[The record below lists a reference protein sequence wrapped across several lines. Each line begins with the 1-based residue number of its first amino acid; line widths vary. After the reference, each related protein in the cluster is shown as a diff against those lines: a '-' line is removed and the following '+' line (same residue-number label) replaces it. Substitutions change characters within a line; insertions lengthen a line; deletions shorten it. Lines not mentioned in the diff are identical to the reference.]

1 MPIIPF
7 HDENPVERWPV
18 VTVAIIV
25 INVLILIFVQNQDG
39 YEQRVI
45 RATYGFIPARLAL
58 LNQRPS
64 LKIPLFTD
72 VELAQGVVLPP
83 GGRLSVDLPL
93 TATAVLWTPF
103 TSLFLHA
110 GWLHLLGNM
119 WFLWLFGNN
128 IEDRL
133 GHFTYL
139 IFYLVGGLLA
149 STCHW
154 LMTGQGLGALIPVI
168 GASGAVAVILGAYAV
183 TYPFSRIRT
192 LIFIIVF
199 FTIVDLPALFVLG
212 AWFLMQMINAA
223 HVVDMDMG
231 GGVAWWAHIGGFAPG
246 AAIMPF
252 LAAGTPEPGHNW
264 QREAKEQ
271 IEAELPPADWS

>member
-25 INVLILIFVQNQDG
+25 INLLSLIFVQGVDP

-45 RATYGFIPARLAL
+45 RATYGFVPARLAL
-58 LNQRPS
+58 LNQGQAIRV
-64 LKIPLFTD
+64 PLYAD
-72 VELAQGVVLPP
+72 VEMANGIGPP
-83 GGRLSVDLPL
+83 RGAMPFVDLPL
-93 TATAVLWTPF
+93 TAQSVLWTPF

-133 GHFTYL
+133 GHITYF

-154 LMTGQGLGALIPVI
+154 LMSGQGLGSLSPVI

-212 AWFLMQMINAA
+212 AWFLMQMIYAA
-223 HVVDMDMG
+223 NVTDANMG
-231 GGVAWWAHIGGFAPG
+231 GGVAWWAHIGGFALG
-246 AAIMPF
+246 ALIMPF
-252 LAAGTPEPGHNW
+252 LSAGTPEPGHDW
-264 QREAKEQ
+264 QREAKKEFESQ
-271 IEAELPPADWS
+271 LPPADWP